1 MAIIRYFRLF
11 SKKTICGFCG
21 LFAVLMIL
29 IKLKDFTNKEIMIGN
44 HDLLSRGTVTIEKI
58 AKVKDVTNR
67 STLREITP
75 SENNNIVI
83 ILKNSQGNPNLQKK
97 FETLI
102 QSIYRK
108 SSISLYFHIIC
119 DSDGKTVANS
129 TIRRYASKETKIMFH
144 DVFDVTRKVKEQI
157 TQMQTFFSPS
167 SKGYY
172 GDPLFFLSIVLHRVI
187 PLDRVIMLD
196 VDLKFDE
203 DIKDLFEFFSE
214 FSDGNIIGI
223 ARENQ
228 PVYRHLFHQYRG
240 KNPSTRVGAP
250 PPNGLTGFNSGVL
263 LLNLE
268 KMRQSNAYNS
278 LIDSPQTLERLT
290 QKYLFK
296 GHLGDQ
302 DFYTLVSLEDE
313 SLFYILPCGW
323 NRQLCV
329 WWRDNGYSQVFD
341 QYYTCSEKIKIYHG
355 NCNSKIPTLSWES
368 ETL

>member
-29 IKLKDFTNKEIMIGN
+29 IKLKGFTMKENMISNDYLFTG
-44 HDLLSRGTVTIEKI
+44 GTAKLEKI
-58 AKVKDVTNR
+58 SKVKDVRNR
-67 STLREITP
+67 STSREITL

-83 ILKNSQGNPNLQKK
+83 ILKNTNTNPNLQSR
-97 FETLI
+97 FEILI
-102 QSIYRK
+102 QSMSRK
-108 SSISLYFHIIC
+108 SSIPLCFHIIC
-119 DSDGKTVANS
+119 DVDGKTGANS
-129 TIRRYASKETKIMFH
+129 TIRRYAPKGTKIIFH
-144 DVFDVTRKVKEQI
+144 DVFDVTRKVGEQI
-157 TQMQTFFSPS
+157 TQMQNFFSHS
-167 SKGYY
+167 AKGYY

-187 PLDRVIMLD
+187 PLDKVIMLD

-203 DIKDLFEFFSE
+203 DIKDLFEIFSE
-214 FSDGNIIGI
+214 FSEGNIIGI

-268 KMRQSNAYNS
+268 KMRESNAYNS
-278 LIDSPQTLERLT
+278 LIDSPKTLERLT

-313 SLFYILPCGW
+313 ALFYILPCSW

-341 QYYTCSEKIKIYHG
+341 QYYTCSEKVKIYHG
-355 NCNSKIPTLSWES
+355 NCNSKIPTLSWEN
-368 ETL
+368 EI